1 MENNGELKE
10 IHSKNQTLY
19 YFDDKTK
26 IEDLDLDNISIDEK
40 SDENILV

>member
-10 IHSKNQTLY
+10 IHSKNHTRY

-40 SDENILV
+40 SDENVLI

>member
-10 IHSKNQTLY
+10 IHSKNHTLY